1 MDIIN
6 VIKVVAIIL
15 AFCSLTLFF
24 IYRKEEELTSIKVF
38 KTGLIGFV
46 SNYLDTCG
54 IGSFALIV
62 FFRRLFNIL
71 DSNVDLIGTMNIQAV
86 LPTLLQSLIF
96 LHFIH
101 VDLITLLVACI
112 MISLGGFLSG
122 YLTITISEKLVKNIM
137 IIAFSITATLIFL
150 SQINV
155 LHFYGSSI
163 GVYGNIKLITFAV
176 LMLFAGSLPAF
187 GVGYYAIVQNIVFL
201 FGVNPLIAFPIMT
214 TASAFQMPITT
225 IPFITN
231 KKFYFKS
238 AIILAL
244 TGCVGV
250 MLAAPFI
257 SNINS
262 YEMRWLLFVITLN
275 NIYIL
280 LRK

>member
-6 VIKVVAIIL
+6 VIKVLAIIL
-15 AFCSLTLFF
+15 AFCSLVLFF
-24 IYRKEEELTSIKVF
+24 IYRKEEDLTRLKF
-38 KTGLIGFV
+38 LKTALIGFI

-62 FFRRLFNIL
+62 FFRRLFNVL
-71 DSNVDLIGTMNIQAV
+71 NNNVDLIGTMNIQAV

-101 VDLITLLVACI
+101 VDLVTLLVACT

-137 IIAFSITATLIFL
+137 VIAFSFTAVLLFL
-150 SQINV
+150 SQLNIVNI
-155 LHFYGSSI
+155 YGSSI
-163 GVYGNIKLITFAV
+163 GVYGNFKLAVFAL

-187 GVGYYAIVQNIVFL
+187 GVGYYALVQNVVFL

-214 TASAFQMPITT
+214 TASAFQMPITS
-225 IPFITN
+225 IPFITH

-238 AIILAL
+238 AIVLAL

-262 YEMRWLLFVITLN
+262 YQIKWLLFVITLN